1 MALQDIQKALQELAM
16 QDKLTFAD
24 VGQQAAA
31 VALVMVSLPPLT
43 TVKLS
48 NPQIS
53 LAGEGDEQ
61 KLTVADKVTWGI
73 LDGVSA
79 EIVITP
85 DTTASGKYLAQLTF
99 QAPAS
104 VELAIPGVDWFEM
117 GQFQIG
123 GYNLPFDVA
132 SSALAPDASL
142 IEIGA
147 TLIIKGD
154 SSQTSI
160 PIKIDI
166 DPTGVLLLRLNTASI
181 DLPSINN
188 VLAAFGN
195 TDGILLPDTINQ
207 IAHFS
212 LLQLQVGFD
221 PQEPVVTLI
230 GVEIGNSAQADKDW
244 QIIPGVLS
252 LHSYTIGL
260 TIVNPLTTRSIGGLI
275 AAQMKLGKVDI
286 DIYALHPASG
296 GWQFRGE
303 IGQDSPVP
311 IGDVL
316 LGISQ
321 QFGVP
326 LPDALHQFTMKDF
339 VIAFDTSTGKT
350 DCTLTLDFTIAGQ
363 PFELSASLSLEKGED
378 GKYKPPTVQGK
389 LQVSTSTFTVTFDN
403 TAGAS
408 TFTGEWQDSENPLT
422 FANLASALG
431 FDAMPSLDLDL
442 VEAKLTY
449 DFADAT
455 LVLEGTS
462 SPNTRQAAT
471 VFQAIAPPAAIADLT
486 IEKLAITF
494 HTLTRHFTFACETST
509 FIGNTS
515 VALSIT
521 LDLLPGD
528 KGYTKKFGGTVTVG
542 TRQFILF
549 FSEDATSTLLLA
561 EYANPGGDKIKIR
574 EDLVAPL
581 SADIAQ
587 YIPAALEIDFK
598 DVLFVF
604 DRGAAGTQPTFLFG
618 LELGATIPSLS
629 NLPLVGQEL
638 SAEQNIKV
646 DNLRVL
652 FASQALTANLVAS
665 VNGLLMSEITPLPAI
680 GLSAGL
686 TLSAAITFGSTPQI
700 LTVPIAGVGTP
711 ATPTP
716 SAPGTTSTNNAT
728 WFSLQKSFGPL
739 HFNRVGVQYQDA
751 AVWFL
756 LDAALSL
763 AGLTLSLD
771 GLAVGSPLTPF
782 APEFQLRGLGLAYQ
796 SGPLEIDGSFLHTK
810 QTLPNGT
817 RYDEYDGAALI
828 KTEELTISALGS
840 YALLG
845 DNPSLFIYAV
855 LDYPLGG
862 PSFFFVT
869 GLAAGFGYNRSLTV
883 PVIDQIAQFPLVA
896 EAVSG
901 ATPPQSIN
909 DIGNELAKLE
919 QYIHPE
925 VGETFFA
932 VGIRF
937 TSFKIIDSFV
947 LVTVAFGNELE
958 VDVLGLSTLILPTPV
973 PDEPP
978 VTPLAV
984 VQMAVKASYIP
995 AQGFL
1000 GVSAQLTSAS
1010 YVLSNNCLL
1019 TGGFAFY
1026 SWFAGEHN
1034 GDFVQTLGGYHPSF
1048 VVPAHY
1054 PTVPR
1059 LGYSWQVDSQLSIKG
1074 QAYCAL
1080 TASALMAGMQIQANW
1095 ESGNLRA
1102 WFSASFDFLIS
1113 WKPFHYDISAHVN
1126 LGASYTF
1133 WFFGTQTVSFD
1144 VGADLHIW
1152 GPEFSGTAHINLSI
1166 ISFDVSFGANSA
1178 PSPTPIDWVT
1188 FKKSFLPAD
1197 TDVAGISVKAGL
1209 LNKTSQDD
1217 SDLGVLDPKTFS
1229 LVTNSVVPS
1238 TSSRIA
1244 TGQDITAASTTGN
1257 GFQPYTASG
1266 KPAQTL
1272 SGTTAQAFGQVA
1284 IGPMGVQ
1291 IGELVSTQTITI
1303 THNGTH
1309 VEDQFVYTPVLKNV
1323 PVGLWGHSLQPDL
1336 NGPRF
1341 VDNAF
1346 AGFEI
1351 APAAPSVPGET
1362 AMLDRQALRYEP
1374 ETIPSAYAWASNLP
1388 AFEAEQ
1394 FDDVSGRQKLS
1405 ATLAAPA
1412 VATARQQVLAA
1423 LEIDASAI
1431 DLSAMLASTLAN
1443 EYVSAPQVEKV

>member
-1 MALQDIQKALQELAM
+1 M
-16 QDKLTFAD
+16 
-24 VGQQAAA
+24 
-31 VALVMVSLPPLT
+31 
-43 TVKLS
+43 
-48 NPQIS
+48 
-53 LAGEGDEQ
+53 
-61 KLTVADKVTWGI
+61 
-73 LDGVSA
+73 
-79 EIVITP
+79 
-85 DTTASGKYLAQLTF
+85 
-99 QAPAS
+99 
-104 VELAIPGVDWFEM
+104 
-117 GQFQIG
+117 
-123 GYNLPFDVA
+123 
-132 SSALAPDASL
+132 
-142 IEIGA
+142 
-147 TLIIKGD
+147 
-154 SSQTSI
+154 
-160 PIKIDI
+160 
-166 DPTGVLLLRLNTASI
+166 
-181 DLPSINN
+181 
-188 VLAAFGN
+188 
-195 TDGILLPDTINQ
+195 
-207 IAHFS
+207 
-212 LLQLQVGFD
+212 
-221 PQEPVVTLI
+221 
-230 GVEIGNSAQADKDW
+230 
-244 QIIPGVLS
+244 
-252 LHSYTIGL
+252 
-260 TIVNPLTTRSIGGLI
+260 
-275 AAQMKLGKVDI
+275 
-286 DIYALHPASG
+286 
-296 GWQFRGE
+296 
-303 IGQDSPVP
+303 
-311 IGDVL
+311 
-316 LGISQ
+316 
-321 QFGVP
+321 
-326 LPDALHQFTMKDF
+326 
-339 VIAFDTSTGKT
+339 
-350 DCTLTLDFTIAGQ
+350 
-363 PFELSASLSLEKGED
+363 
-378 GKYKPPTVQGK
+378 
-389 LQVSTSTFTVTFDN
+389 
-403 TAGAS
+403 
-408 TFTGEWQDSENPLT
+408 
-422 FANLASALG
+422 
-431 FDAMPSLDLDL
+431 
-442 VEAKLTY
+442 
-449 DFADAT
+449 
-455 LVLEGTS
+455 
-462 SPNTRQAAT
+462 
-471 VFQAIAPPAAIADLT
+471 
-486 IEKLAITF
+486 
-494 HTLTRHFTFACETST
+494 
-509 FIGNTS
+509 
-515 VALSIT
+515 
-521 LDLLPGD
+521 
-528 KGYTKKFGGTVTVG
+528 
-542 TRQFILF
+542 
-549 FSEDATSTLLLA
+549 
-561 EYANPGGDKIKIR
+561 
-574 EDLVAPL
+574 
-581 SADIAQ
+581 
-587 YIPAALEIDFK
+587 
-598 DVLFVF
+598 LFVF
-604 DRGAAGTQPTFLFG
+604 DKGAAGTQATFLFG
-618 LELGATIPSLS
+618 LDLGATIPSLS

-652 FASQALTANLVAS
+652 FASQALTANLVAN
-665 VNGLLMSEITPLPAI
+665 VNGLLMSEIAPLPAI
-680 GLSAGL
+680 GLSEGL

-700 LTVPIAGVGTP
+700 LTVPIPGVGTP
-711 ATPTP
+711 AAPTP
-716 SAPGTTSTNNAT
+716 PAPGTTSTNNAT

-782 APEFQLRGLGLAYQ
+782 APEFQLRGLGLDCQ
-796 SGPLEIDGSFLHTK
+796 SGPLEIGGSFLHTK

-817 RYDEYDGAALI
+817 RYDEYDGAAFI

-845 DNPSLFIYAV
+845 GNPSLFIYAV

-883 PVIDQIAQFPLVA
+883 PAINQIAQFPLVA

-958 VDVLGLSTLILPTPV
+958 VNVLGLSTLILPTPI

-1010 YVLSNNCLL
+1010 YVLSNSCHL

-1059 LGYSWQVDSQLSIKG
+1059 LAYSWQVDSQLSIKG

-1095 ESGNLRA
+1095 DSGNLRA

-1133 WFFGTQTVSFD
+1133 WFFGTQTISFD

-1178 PSPTPIDWVT
+1178 HTPTPIDWVT

-1197 TDVAGISVKAGL
+1197 TNVAGISVKAGL
-1209 LNKTSQDD
+1209 LNKTGQDE

-1291 IGELVSTQTITI
+1291 IGELVSMQTITI
-1303 THNGTH
+1303 THKHARFEKRAGRS
-1309 VEDQFVYTPVLKNV
+1309 
-1323 PVGLWGHSLQPDL
+1323 VG
-1336 NGPRF
+1336 
-1341 VDNAF
+1341 
-1346 AGFEI
+1346 
-1351 APAAPSVPGET
+1351 
-1362 AMLDRQALRYEP
+1362 
-1374 ETIPSAYAWASNLP
+1374 
-1388 AFEAEQ
+1388 
-1394 FDDVSGRQKLS
+1394 
-1405 ATLAAPA
+1405 TLAAA
-1412 VATARQQVLAA
+1412 ESQWSALRRQRVRGL
-1423 LEIDASAI
+1423 
-1431 DLSAMLASTLAN
+1431 
-1443 EYVSAPQVEKV
+1443 